1 MIFTDKYLENIDS
14 FPKCYMKQDALLS
27 NKKKRGVIC
36 RLKQPDTPY
45 PSDNKQHS
53 PHANGIVA
61 YCLPARKQ
69 DFNIPKNE

>member
-27 NKKKRGVIC
+27 NKKAWGYLSSKTTGY
-36 RLKQPDTPY
+36 PY